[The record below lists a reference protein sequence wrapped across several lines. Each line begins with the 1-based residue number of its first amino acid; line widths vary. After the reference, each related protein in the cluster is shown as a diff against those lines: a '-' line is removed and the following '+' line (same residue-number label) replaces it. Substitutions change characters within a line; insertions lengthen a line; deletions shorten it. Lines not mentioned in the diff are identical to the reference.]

1 MKNMICAAQFAAP
14 YEGNFIL
21 SLKKLEIE
29 LIRLGMTVHYV
40 FPNKCRY
47 TPWIDEFKKNRSVYF
62 TDDVVR
68 SSLAVSQLK
77 RIIHELSPVL
87 VHTHFDGYD
96 VSIQKAGAICPVVWH
111 LHNYL
116 SFVPSKIKQLYQ
128 HLLFYQHYGWNCRKN
143 TYAISVCPEMV
154 DLVCSYG
161 FNHDRIKCIP
171 NGIDLERIHPICETN
186 SIFEKRFVDENPFIF
201 LAMGTCNIRKRIDL
215 LYHAGEILSK
225 QKLSFKIWVTK
236 GVDTEEVV
244 HKLGGE
250 NSWFKIIEQQE
261 NINDLFQ
268 KVSCFVSSSEHET
281 FSYAIAE
288 ATYFGLP
295 VIQSDISG
303 TIWNANNPSVF
314 VFESENVAD
323 LERRM
328 LEVMQAGDLSESC
341 KVSSKFIKENY
352 SLDSWVENILSFYRN
367 YSLI

>member
-161 FNHDRIKCIP
+161 FNHDRIK
-171 NGIDLERIHPICETN
+171 
-186 SIFEKRFVDENPFIF
+186 
-201 LAMGTCNIRKRIDL
+201 
-215 LYHAGEILSK
+215 
-225 QKLSFKIWVTK
+225 
-236 GVDTEEVV
+236 
-244 HKLGGE
+244 
-250 NSWFKIIEQQE
+250 
-261 NINDLFQ
+261 
-268 KVSCFVSSSEHET
+268 
-281 FSYAIAE
+281 
-288 ATYFGLP
+288 
-295 VIQSDISG
+295 
-303 TIWNANNPSVF
+303 
-314 VFESENVAD
+314 
-323 LERRM
+323 
-328 LEVMQAGDLSESC
+328 
-341 KVSSKFIKENY
+341 
-352 SLDSWVENILSFYRN
+352 
-367 YSLI
+367 SLIPQHFDLTLFISS

>member
-21 SLKKLEIE
+21 SLKKLEID

-154 DLVCSYG
+154 NFVCSYG

-171 NGIDLERIHPICETN
+171 NGIDLERIHSMCDEKSVRSVTN
-186 SIFEKRFVDENPFIF
+186 ADKPFIF
-201 LAMGTCNIRKRIDL
+201 LAFGRGDASKRIDL
-215 LYHAGEILSK
+215 LYNAGKNIRK
-225 QKLSFKIWVTK
+225 QRKDFNIWITN
-236 GVDTEEVV
+236 GVGTGEAINA
-244 HKLGGE
+244 LGGE
-250 NSWFKIIEQQE
+250 TDWVKIIEQQSDV
-261 NINDLFQ
+261 NVLFEM
-268 KVSCFVSSSEHET
+268 VSCFVSTSVYET

-303 TIWNANNPSVF
+303 TIWNVNNPSVF
-314 VFESENVAD
+314 VFKSENVAD
-323 LERRM
+323 LARRM

-341 KVSSKFIKENY
+341 KVSSMFIKENY
-352 SLDSWVENILSFYRN
+352 SLDSWVENILSFYCQ